1 MSRSAS
7 IKWNNGPYPIQR
19 KTNELTYKINWMNS
33 KLIWKLISGEVI
45 FISLFSPRYC
55 YFILYVEYLRHDFFC
70 KWKMCIHT
78 THTDPQRP
86 SECSRKWIWSQF
98 QPVAVLYLP
107 DKSFMAYNFSLI
119 IILMAGVEFDL
130 SEAEYFWF
138 FFSLR
143 FVYVKWTN
151 VCIDDL
157 LFLYQ
162 PNALHPIR
170 KYTNIHSLT
179 HTLNT
184 VIAIYMKIETKKLQ
198 NKISGPAKILRNEMK
213 RMESLFKKKSSS

>member
-33 KLIWKLISGEVI
+33 NLIWKLISSEVI

-55 YFILYVEYLRHDFFC
+55 YFIWYVEYLRHDFFC

-143 FVYVKWTN
+143 FVYVSLSTER
-151 VCIDDL
+151 IA
-157 LFLYQ
+157 
-162 PNALHPIR
+162 PNSQIH
-170 KYTNIHSLT
+170 KHSLT
-179 HTLNT
+179 HTHAEYRYSNLYEN
-184 VIAIYMKIETKKLQ
+184 
-198 NKISGPAKILRNEMK
+198 RNQKMTE
-213 RMESLFKKKSSS
+213 